1 MEKQTTIAD
10 FIKENYKQLEIIGI
24 LGAIVGLFNS
34 AKTSWINYLF
44 SFFILTC
51 IVLIWLEMKKWI
63 HENDSLKLEFF
74 KFFFNFSIVLL
85 ILYIILKYRTITWLG
100 LFLPITIG
108 VLYLGAKLILR
119 FDYFNRIKKSGH
131 RKDKIIAFMI
141 ILAVILV
148 STFVGITASIPLNIF
163 FDVIISRFPI

>member
-1 MEKQTTIAD
+1 
-10 FIKENYKQLEIIGI
+10 
-24 LGAIVGLFNS
+24 
-34 AKTSWINYLF
+34 
-44 SFFILTC
+44 
-51 IVLIWLEMKKWI
+51 MKKWI